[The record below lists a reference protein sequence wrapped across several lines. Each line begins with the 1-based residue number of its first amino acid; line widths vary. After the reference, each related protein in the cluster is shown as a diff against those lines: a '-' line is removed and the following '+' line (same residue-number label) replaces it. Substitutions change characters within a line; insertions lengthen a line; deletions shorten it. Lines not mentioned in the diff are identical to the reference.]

1 MTLDPFDA
9 RGYAW
14 DMAAD
19 ITTQAD
25 AETLAEN
32 LVPIDEHATQK
43 FFDEAVRSLYEEVI
57 MTFIEAAPGDWTLG
71 DVIYTLRNRKRLH
84 RVLKKTKEGREL
96 LELCFANEE
105 TAQNIMATVNVRT
118 KPYRSIAG
126 CWQWAKDE
134 GRMVSLTEWLSEESV
149 LVLGNSHKARPAI
162 QAINQVLFT
171 RLKQLILDQGE
182 SKTRRNW
189 IFLDEVRQ
197 AGRLAA
203 LTDLMVEGRSKG
215 ACVVLG
221 FQDIEGMKHVHTTHL
236 ANELIGQAHN
246 VVITKLVNPE
256 TAAHASQRFGE
267 YEQTEE
273 NESVTESRAWPKPH
287 GLGESRQARR
297 RDAVAAHEH
306 PDAESQYRA
315 HVLRDSERARS
326 VPGDD
331 VGQGG
336 RFHALS
342 PQRRSGTGRD
352 GEPGAG
358 AGRVA
363 EASAVELGGSRAVK
377 TPPVRQGP
385 AQESP
390 AGRRGAGRSPPKR
403 PGRG

>member
-1 MTLDPFDA
+1 
-9 RGYAW
+9 
-14 DMAAD
+14 MAAD

-32 LVPIDEHATQK
+32 LVPIDAHATQK
-43 FFDEAVRSLYEEVI
+43 FFDEAVRSLYEEVL
-57 MTFIEAAPGDWTLG
+57 MTFIEAAPGAWTLG

-84 RVLKKTKEGREL
+84 RVLKKTKEGREI

-134 GRMVSLTEWLSEESV
+134 GRMVSLTEWLSQESV

-171 RLKQLILDQGE
+171 RLKQLILDQSE

-215 ACVVLG
+215 ASVVLG

-236 ANELIGQAHN
+236 ANELIGQC
-246 VVITKLVNPE
+246 ITW
-256 TAAHASQRFGE
+256 S
-267 YEQTEE
+267 
-273 NESVTESRAWPKPH
+273 SRSSST
-287 GLGESRQARR
+287 LRR
-297 RDAVAAHEH
+297 L
-306 PDAESQYRA
+306 PT
-315 HVLRDSERARS
+315 
-326 VPGDD
+326 
-331 VGQGG
+331 
-336 RFHALS
+336 
-342 PQRRSGTGRD
+342 RRSGLVSMSRPRRTRAS
-352 GEPGAG
+352 PRA
-358 AGRVA
+358 RMA
-363 EASAVELGGSRAVK
+363 EAARLRRAASS
-377 TPPVRQGP
+377 T
-385 AQESP
+385 SP
-390 AGRRGAGRSPPKR
+390 
-403 PGRG
+403 